1 MRALPQKGVAI
12 PIWVLIAMTMKV
24 IDMTMVQLYDTT
36 LRDGAQSEGISF
48 SVVDKLHIA
57 RKLDEL
63 GIHYIEG
70 GWPGSNPKDAEFF
83 QRLQELKLKHARVA
97 VFGSTRRRGIR
108 AEDDNNLTM
117 LVKAG
122 VRVATIVGKSSDLQV
137 THVIKATLDEN
148 LEMIADSVRYLKTNG
163 LTVFLDAEH
172 FFDGFKHNPEY
183 SLKTLEVAA
192 RAGAKCLVL
201 CDTNGGALPEEI
213 AKAVKA
219 AAKATTVPLGIHC
232 HNDGGLAVANT
243 LAAVR
248 AGAAQVQGTINGLGE
263 RCGNTDL
270 CTIIAALKIKME
282 VDCVSDKQLST
293 LTEVSRYVSEL
304 ANQLPDPFA
313 PYVGASAFSHKAG
326 YHMDGVNKWPDAY
339 QHIDPARVGNRQRT
353 VVSDQ
358 SGKRNIIAK
367 ASELGIDL
375 PVEAKETQ
383 ALLQHVKELESRGF
397 QYDNAEASFELLLHR
412 ARPGYRPPFELVDFM
427 VVVES
432 RRRPSTRKA
441 QDEMLSEAVVKVKV
455 SGEMIHTA
463 AEGDGP
469 VNALDMALR
478 KALLQFYPSLKQV
491 KLVDYKVRILEES
504 TGTESQVRV
513 LIESSDGTDEWHTV
527 GGSTNIIEASWL
539 ALADSLEWWLLKH
552 GQ

>member
-1 MRALPQKGVAI
+1 
-12 PIWVLIAMTMKV
+12 MKQ
-24 IDMTMVQLYDTT
+24 VQLYDTT

-57 RKLDEL
+57 NKLDEL

-83 QRLQELKLKHARVA
+83 ERIHELKLKNAQIA
-97 VFGSTRRRGIR
+97 VFGSTRRRGLK
-108 AEDDNNLTM
+108 AEEDNNLTM
-117 LVKAG
+117 LVKTGAK
-122 VRVATIVGKSSDLQV
+122 VATLVGKSSDLQV
-137 THVIKATLDEN
+137 INVLKVTLEEN
-148 LEMIADSVRYLKTNG
+148 LSMIADSVRYLKSKG
-163 LTVFLDAEH
+163 MDVFLDAEH
-172 FFDGFKHNPEY
+172 FFDGFKHNPDY

-192 RAGAKCLVL
+192 ECGADCLVL

-219 AAKATTVPLGIHC
+219 VAKATNVPLGIHC

-243 LAAVR
+243 LAAVA
-248 AGAAQVQGTINGLGE
+248 AGATQVQGTINGLGE
-263 RCGNTDL
+263 RCGNADL
-270 CTIIAALKIKME
+270 CTIIPALKLKVGIN
-282 VDCVSDKQLST
+282 CISDEQLAS
-293 LTEVSRYVSEL
+293 LTEVAHYISEL
-304 ANQLPDPFA
+304 ANVAPDPFA

-326 YHMDGVNKWPDAY
+326 YHMDGMNKWPEAY
-339 QHIDPARVGNRQRT
+339 QHIDPAKVGNSQRT

-358 SGKRNIIAK
+358 SGKRNIITKAK
-367 ASELGIDL
+367 ELGIDL
-375 PVEAKETQ
+375 SDTDKEVKD
-383 ALLQHVKELESRGF
+383 LLDHVKQLESRGF

-412 ARPGYRPPFELVDFM
+412 AKPDYKPPFELVDFM

-441 QDEMLSEAVVKVKV
+441 ADEMLSEAVVKVKV
-455 SGEMIHTA
+455 DSEIIHTA

-478 KALLQFYPSLKQV
+478 KALLQFYPSLSQV

-513 LIESSDGTDEWHTV
+513 LIESSDGVNEWHTV

-539 ALADSLEWWLLKH
+539 ALADGLEWWLLK
-552 GQ
+552 QEK